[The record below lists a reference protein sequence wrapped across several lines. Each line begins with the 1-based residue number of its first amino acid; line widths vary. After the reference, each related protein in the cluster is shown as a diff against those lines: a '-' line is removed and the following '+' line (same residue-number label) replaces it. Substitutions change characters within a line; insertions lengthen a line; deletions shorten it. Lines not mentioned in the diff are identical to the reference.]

1 MKTKIKLWSKE
12 HQQSLKKLLKYYS
25 GNPDTTSAETDCLL
39 CETTLN
45 SDGIGSCER
54 CYWFLYEYQIKNSIE
69 GLYEHQV
76 KIAPCE
82 QWFRNQYYSGVIG
95 FMRENIHSN
104 DDNSCIPDSQGK
116 IDWYKGQKE
125 SFKSNRIAMLQEAIE
140 FWKQEINK

>member
-1 MKTKIKLWSKE
+1 MKTKINLWSKE
-12 HQQSLKKLLKYYS
+12 HQQSLKRLLKYYK

-45 SDGIGSCER
+45 SDGIGSCEW

-82 QWFRNQYYSGVIG
+82 RWFRNQSYSGGIG
-95 FMRENIHSN
+95 FMRKYIHGNCNLYLRS
-104 DDNSCIPDSQGK
+104 DL
-116 IDWYKGQKE
+116 YKEQMK
-125 SFKSNRIAMLQEAIE
+125 SFKSRRIAMLQEAIE
-140 FWKQEINK
+140 FWEREMKK